1 MRSIPSRQLL
11 GFAALLALPLTAGAQ
26 RARSE
31 RWTDECRHSWSDD
44 EDWCERRETTIP
56 ARAVLRVDGG
66 DNGGIEVVGWDRS
79 EIRIVALIH
88 TRGEDEA
95 DAKELAKEIRINTD
109 GTIRAEGPSSRRRRG
124 WSVSYVI
131 SAPRRVDVDLR
142 TENGGVTLE
151 DLSGHLAFSAV
162 NGGIHLSNVQGDVR
176 GETENGGLHIELTG
190 TRWTG
195 EGLDVR
201 TTNGGVHLNVPRDY
215 NANLETGTVNGGM
228 YVGFPIQVQGR
239 IGRTLNTKLG
249 SGGPPVRATTTNG
262 GVEIRTR

>member
-1 MRSIPSRQLL
+1 MRSIMPFHLV
-11 GFAALLALPLTAGAQ
+11 GFAALLAIPFTASAQ
-26 RARSE
+26 RQRSDS
-31 RWTDECRHSWSDD
+31 WVDECRRSWSDD
-44 EDWCERRETTIP
+44 DNWCERRETTIP
-56 ARAVLRVDGG
+56 VRSVLRVNGG
-66 DNGGIEVVGWDRS
+66 DNGGVEVVGWDRN
-79 EIRIVALIH
+79 EIRVVALIR
-88 TRGEDEA
+88 TQGDNED
-95 DAKELAKEIRINTD
+95 DAKDLAKEIRINTD
-109 GTIRAEGPSSRRRRG
+109 GTIRAEGPSSRRHRG

-131 SAPRRVDVDLR
+131 SAPRRLDVDLR

-190 TRWTG
+190 SSWTG

-215 NANLETGTVNGGM
+215 NADLETGTVNGGM
-228 YVGFPIQVQGR
+228 YVGFPVQVQGR

-249 SGGPPVRATTTNG
+249 RGGPPIRATTTNG